1 MNKSLKLAVLIP
13 CFNEETTI
21 KKVISDFKSALPQAS
36 IYVYDNASQD
46 STSSVASLA
55 GAVVFEEPNKGKG
68 NVIRR
73 MFADLE
79 SDIFIMVDGDA
90 TYDAS
95 MAPKMIDELVQN
107 NLDIVIG
114 TRTASDRGAYR
125 SGHVLGNKAITGAV
139 SFIFKGGF
147 TDMLSGYRAMSRRF
161 VKTFPIV
168 SSGFE
173 IETEMAIHILQLG
186 IPYKEIKTKY
196 DPRPMGSESK
206 LNTWSDGVRILKMII
221 FLFKE
226 QRPFQLFGIF
236 FLILML
242 LSLTLSI
249 PLVITYIETGL
260 VPRFP
265 TAILVIGMTILAF
278 VSLSA
283 GIILD
288 SVSRA
293 KLENKRLHYLNF
305 QSIYTKY
312 SK

>member
-1 MNKSLKLAVLIP
+1 MNETQKLAVLIP
-13 CFNEETTI
+13 CFDEETTI
-21 KKVISDFKSALPQAS
+21 EKVVSDFKSALPKAL
-36 IYVYDNASQD
+36 IYVYDNASND
-46 STSSVASLA
+46 ATSSVARDA
-55 GAVVFEEPNKGKG
+55 GAIIFQELNKGKG

-79 SDIFIMVDGDA
+79 ADIFIMVDGDA

-95 MAPKMIDELVQN
+95 MAQKMIDELVQN
-107 NLDIVIG
+107 NLDIVIA
-114 TRTASDRGAYR
+114 TRTASDSNAYR
-125 SGHVLGNKAITGAV
+125 SGHVIGNKTITGAV

-147 TDMLSGYRAMSRRF
+147 TDMLSGYRVMSRRF

-168 SSGFE
+168 SNGFE

-226 QRPFQLFGIF
+226 QKPFQLFGIF
-236 FLILML
+236 FLLLML
-242 LSLTLSI
+242 LSISLSI
-249 PLVITYIETGL
+249 PLTLTYIETGL
-260 VPRFP
+260 VPRLP
-265 TAILVIGMTILAF
+265 TAILIIGMTIMAV
-278 VSLSA
+278 VSISA

-288 SVSRA
+288 TVSRA
-293 KLENKRLHYLNF
+293 KLENKRLHYLNYK
-305 QSIYTKY
+305 SIYNSLGK
-312 SK
+312 

>member
-1 MNKSLKLAVLIP
+1 MNENLKLAVLIP

-21 KKVISDFKSALPQAS
+21 EKVVTDFKSALPQAFV
-36 IYVYDNASQD
+36 YVYDNASTD
-46 STSSVASLA
+46 STSSVARQA
-55 GAVVFEEPNKGKG
+55 GAVVLDEPNKGKG

-79 SDIFIMVDGDA
+79 ADIFIMVDGDA

-107 NLDIVIG
+107 NLDIVIA
-114 TRTASDRGAYR
+114 TRTASDSEAYR
-125 SGHVLGNKAITGAV
+125 SGHVLGNKAITGTV

-147 TDMLSGYRAMSRRF
+147 TDMLSGYRVMSRRF
-161 VKTFPIV
+161 VKTFPII

-186 IPYKEIKTKY
+186 IPYKEMKTQY

-206 LNTWSDGVRILKMII
+206 LNTWSDGVKILKMII
-221 FLFKE
+221 FLIKE
-226 QRPFQLFGIF
+226 QKPFQLFGIF

-242 LSLTLSI
+242 LSITLAI
-249 PLVITYIETGL
+249 PLILTFIETGL

-288 SVSRA
+288 SVSRS

-305 QSIYTKY
+305 QSIYTKFR
-312 SK
+312 K

>member
-36 IYVYDNASQD
+36 IYVYDNASKD

-114 TRTASDRGAYR
+114 TRTASDRDAYR

-161 VKTFPIV
+161 VNF
-168 SSGFE
+168 SS
-173 IETEMAIHILQLG
+173 
-186 IPYKEIKTKY
+186 P
-196 DPRPMGSESK
+196 
-206 LNTWSDGVRILKMII
+206 
-221 FLFKE
+221 
-226 QRPFQLFGIF
+226 
-236 FLILML
+236 
-242 LSLTLSI
+242 
-249 PLVITYIETGL
+249 
-260 VPRFP
+260 
-265 TAILVIGMTILAF
+265 
-278 VSLSA
+278 
-283 GIILD
+283 
-288 SVSRA
+288 
-293 KLENKRLHYLNF
+293 
-305 QSIYTKY
+305 
-312 SK
+312 